1 MDYPVLSPSLLS
13 KMDFQSIHAN
23 SLYTRDGSEDVFT
36 SVFGWYFGWC
46 QHFDGKFC
54 VVVTDSLPDRSCL
67 MREPACQRFDQFHPE
82 MPVVCTVR
90 QLQGPS
96 RPTTLPGFL
105 FLSSFGA
112 SQSFPVS
119 SYSIPHQICR
129 YIQDKGP
136 SSYYVSPPSSSFSHS
151 FFLFSLPI

>member
-1 MDYPVLSPSLLS
+1 
-13 KMDFQSIHAN
+13 
-23 SLYTRDGSEDVFT
+23 
-36 SVFGWYFGWC
+36 
-46 QHFDGKFC
+46 
-54 VVVTDSLPDRSCL
+54 

-112 SQSFPVS
+112 SQSFPAV
-119 SYSIPHQICR
+119 
-129 YIQDKGP
+129 
-136 SSYYVSPPSSSFSHS
+136 
-151 FFLFSLPI
+151 FLFNSPSDLQVHPR